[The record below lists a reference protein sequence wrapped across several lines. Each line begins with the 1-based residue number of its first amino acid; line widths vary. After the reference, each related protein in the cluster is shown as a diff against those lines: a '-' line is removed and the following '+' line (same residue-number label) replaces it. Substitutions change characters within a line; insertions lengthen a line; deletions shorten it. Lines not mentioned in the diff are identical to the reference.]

1 ALPPELVF
9 IYAMRPDLQ
18 QSYDIGTGSGAS
30 AFLLWWLSFGAAD
43 FADLS
48 ELVDRAI
55 MRDLHWAQMPA
66 IASAGQLSLTPLMAA
81 IRHERSD
88 LRSAFDVS
96 SADGMA
102 AFWRWW
108 MAEAVRDYRET
119 IDPSAPPVKDQHIPD
134 ALAMLPSHL
143 VGDPETSRNSDLIR
157 SDEVNNLG
165 PDPDFK

>member
-66 IASAGQLSLTPLMAA
+66 LASAGQRSLTPLMAA

-108 MAEAVRDYRET
+108 MAEAVRDYPGITTGAADTLR
-119 IDPSAPPVKDQHIPD
+119 H
-134 ALAMLPSHL
+134 LAGSTAAAAFRLPSGEALPPEL
-143 VGDPETSRNSDLIR
+143 VFIYAMRPDLQQSYDI
-157 SDEVNNLG
+157 G
-165 PDPDFK
+165 T